1 MKDISVLNIY
11 PKTRIKPYDGMSV
24 SAAVW
29 GEAHEEH
36 RLARSAHDLLFHG
49 SGIITGLEVLANDP
63 PNQMVF
69 ISPGAAADPAGNVII
84 LSEPIVYDF
93 GNTAEGT
100 LYLLLVHGEREVGG
114 VDQEI
119 KYIKSEFVIAARP
132 SLPKRPVVELARIT
146 LSAPGKTIKNAA
158 HRAHPNNDELDLRY
172 RENIGPQTKLCTS
185 VALCSLGEDVPEVVA
200 GWDHL
205 SRVSERDLNIWPAMD
220 VQKKLTAI
228 LSNYDVVFLSA
239 KGKFE
244 LAAAEIKI
252 LRSVLDEGKVLLVEA
267 LDDPA
272 DKSFTNLFEKLE
284 VKLAPL
290 GSDSAILKEPF
301 MFITPPEGATGHQV
315 LTSKQVVYSTAGYSL
330 AWGGTLPKEHSSR
343 ADIRSAHEW
352 GLNMIH
358 FAVQHLL
365 G

>member
-11 PKTRIKPYDGMSV
+11 PKTRIKPYDGMAV

-29 GEAHEEH
+29 AESHEEH
-36 RLARSAHDLLFHG
+36 RLARNAHDLLFHG

-69 ISPGAAADPAGNVII
+69 ISPGAAVDPAGNVII
-84 LSEPIVYDF
+84 LAEPVVYDF
-93 GNTAEGT
+93 GNTSDGT

-119 KYIKSEFVIAARP
+119 KYMKSEFVIAARP

-158 HRAHPNNDELDLRY
+158 YRAHPGNDELDLRY
-172 RENIGPQTKLCTS
+172 REMIGPQEKLRTS
-185 VALCSLGEDVPEVVA
+185 VALCSLGEDVPEVVI
-200 GWDHL
+200 GWDL
-205 SRVSERDLNIWPAMD
+205 LARASERDLNIWPALD
-220 VQKKLTAI
+220 IHQKPTGS

-244 LAAAEIKI
+244 LGAAEIKV
-252 LRSVLDEGKVLLVEA
+252 LRAVLDGGKMLLVEA

-272 DKSFTNLFEKLE
+272 DKSFETLFEKLE
-284 VKLAPL
+284 LKLAPL
-290 GSDSAILKEPF
+290 GPGSVILKEPF
-301 MFITPPEGATGHQV
+301 LFNAAPEGAFGNQV
-315 LTSKQVVYSTAGYSL
+315 LAGKQVIYSTAGYSL
-330 AWGGTLPKEHSSR
+330 AWGGTLPKEHATR

-352 GLNMIH
+352 GLNMLH
-358 FAVQHLL
+358 FAVQPPVS
-365 G
+365 